1 MDFNGHSAAY
11 THNNMNQLLSKPPAQ
26 QALQKEKCL
35 SEAEK
40 KELGDLNQGLQ
51 SLDNLDLKDYCA
63 HK

>member
-1 MDFNGHSAAY
+1 
-11 THNNMNQLLSKPPAQ
+11 MNQLLSKPPAQ